1 MTVSNSSYCKQRL
14 LSWPCLKSKL
24 SSWMA
29 VGVILQ
35 ESKTGVWAWGS
46 ACLEVPVTQI
56 CPTLPYRDSLILRP
70 YHATEAFSLYCVSHG
85 AEGKDQIFHDQITKR
100 NFRYTVFKFSLN
112 WILIFS
118 LIWLHCYD
126 FTWCLVF
133 TNKNT
138 LHSLMKPWNVKL
150 VDEQAC
156 FYFILNMQEW
166 FAVLQL

>member
-1 MTVSNSSYCKQRL
+1 MGGCGSDSPRIQNRCLSLRICLPWSPSHPNLSHSSISRLINSEAISYHWGFFTVLCR
-14 LSWPCLKSKL
+14 
-24 SSWMA
+24 
-29 VGVILQ
+29 
-35 ESKTGVWAWGS
+35 
-46 ACLEVPVTQI
+46 
-56 CPTLPYRDSLILRP
+56 
-70 YHATEAFSLYCVSHG
+70 HG

-100 NFRYTVFKFSLN
+100 NSGYTVFKFSLN

-126 FTWCLVF
+126 FTWCFVF

-138 LHSLMKPWNVKL
+138 LHSLMEPWNVKL